1 MGWHQR
7 AKALPAQ
14 ARPCTTE
21 PSTQHDGGP
30 MKQRTRTAFLAFAFV
45 AAILAISPV
54 VGWAKTS
61 ELPPTM
67 KRQTANDAVKTTEWL
82 QRKVRHEL
90 VMLPYYGV
98 FDNITYRVED
108 DRVELLGQ
116 VRRPTLK
123 SDAAR
128 VVEQIEGVSA
138 VVNNIEVL
146 PLSPNDDRIRLGVYR
161 AIYGSDALFRYDLQ
175 PVPSIHIIVKNGHVT
190 LEGIAANEMDKNI
203 ANLKAHGV
211 PGVFSIAQNIVV
223 ENK

>member
-1 MGWHQR
+1 
-7 AKALPAQ
+7 
-14 ARPCTTE
+14 
-21 PSTQHDGGP
+21 

-45 AAILAISPV
+45 AAILAFSPSA
-54 VGWAKTS
+54 GWAKTS

-161 AIYGSDALFRYDLQ
+161 AIYGSDALFRYGLQ

-190 LEGIAANEMDKNI
+190 LEGIAASEMDKNI
-203 ANLKAHGV
+203 ANIKAHGV

>member
-1 MGWHQR
+1 
-7 AKALPAQ
+7 
-14 ARPCTTE
+14 
-21 PSTQHDGGP
+21 

-45 AAILAISPV
+45 AAILAFSPSA
-54 VGWAKTS
+54 GWAKTS

-67 KRQTANDAVKTTEWL
+67 KQQTANDAVKTTEWL

-161 AIYGSDALFRYDLQ
+161 AIYGSDALFRYGLQ

-190 LEGIAANEMDKNI
+190 LEGIAASEMDKNI
-203 ANLKAHGV
+203 ANIKAHGV

>member
-1 MGWHQR
+1 
-7 AKALPAQ
+7 
-14 ARPCTTE
+14 
-21 PSTQHDGGP
+21 
-30 MKQRTRTAFLAFAFV
+30 MKQRTRTAFLAFALV
-45 AAILAISPV
+45 AAILALSPV
-54 VGWAKTS
+54 AGWAKTS
-61 ELPPTM
+61 ELPLTT
-67 KRQTANDAVKTTEWL
+67 KRQIANDPVNANEWL

-90 VMLPYYGV
+90 VMLPYYSV
-98 FDNITYRVED
+98 FDHITYRVEG

-128 VVEQIEGVSA
+128 VVEQIEGVST

-161 AIYGSDALFRYDLQ
+161 AIYGSDALFRYGLQ

-190 LEGIAANEMDKNI
+190 LEGIAAREMDKNI
-203 ANLKAHGV
+203 ANIKAHGV